1 MNTLSKHLQS
11 SIQTTPVNE
20 SILLGGLVA
29 SACLAFSLKGFV
41 ETDFMKSIGEGIGNL
56 LTGFAGMFGNIGA
69 AKKRTPD
76 EEALKE
82 LHSLLKRKPS
92 DLTPKEKARLE
103 ELGNKYDVDGELS
116 ENELKKFNEVTGKG
130 TTNDETEDDPKP
142 KKDDEPKETVDNAN
156 VTSALLMLAKK
167 ANDNEKDETK
177 KKENAS
183 MIKLLTACSFDENGE
198 EIEFDK
204 RLDRLKD
211 IVPEEQFNA
220 LKDKLTKVYEENK
233 DSDDFKKALE
243 QAKKDITEK
252 DVNQYISE
260 AKEEAKKSWKEIK
273 EQQAKQKELDDEIAK
288 LEKELEDATGDDKKS
303 IKDKLTTARQE
314 QENTYSSSF
323 VASVCTAL
331 GIDPPKPAKSDDT
344 TGGKGDDDTTGGK
357 GDDDT
362 TGGKGDD
369 DTTGGKGDDDTTGG
383 KGDDDTTGGKGEP
396 KKPEDYTDKEIE
408 SLQDELAGL
417 DPENDKDKIKE
428 KEDLLKSIAK
438 AKGKG
443 EEDYIPKTE
452 TGKDGKPLQ
461 KKVGPQGGKY
471 YRTKGDKGWG
481 SWQNYQT
488 PSQLPESVQYS
499 ELSNHLMSIFS

>member
-130 TTNDETEDDPKP
+130 TTNDETEDDPKPKKDDPKP

-362 TGGKGDD
+362 TGGKG
-369 DTTGGKGDDDTTGG
+369 
-383 KGDDDTTGGKGEP
+383 EP